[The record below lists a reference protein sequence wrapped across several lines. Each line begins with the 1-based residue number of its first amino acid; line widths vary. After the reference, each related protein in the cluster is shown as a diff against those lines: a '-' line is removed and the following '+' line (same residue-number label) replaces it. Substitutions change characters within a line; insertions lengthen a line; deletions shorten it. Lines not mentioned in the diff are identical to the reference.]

1 MPFDERQHDGCGCGN
16 SARRFPSTAV
26 LSAIAH
32 AMIGLLPCLFIYLA
46 PYRVRQGFPFGQR
59 EYVPKL
65 CQANLGEVL
74 VDPAGE
80 VCCFSRLLRCHR

>member
-1 MPFDERQHDGCGCGN
+1 MPFDERRHNSRGYCN
-16 SARRFPSTAV
+16 SARRFHSTAAV
-26 LSAIAH
+26 SAIAH

-65 CQANLGEVL
+65 CQANLSEVL
-74 VDPAGE
+74 VDPA
-80 VCCFSRLLRCHR
+80 C